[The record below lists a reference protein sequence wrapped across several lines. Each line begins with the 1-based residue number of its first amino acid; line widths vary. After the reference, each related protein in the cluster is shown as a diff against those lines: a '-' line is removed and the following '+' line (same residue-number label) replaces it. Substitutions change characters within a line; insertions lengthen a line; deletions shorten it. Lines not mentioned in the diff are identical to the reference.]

1 MAHLRDCT
9 RECIRSGCPKTA
21 TVTLY
26 TNYNAEMGSYCA
38 KHGKEALKRQEEYE
52 SHVAAAD

>member
-9 RECIRSGCPKTA
+9 RQCSSSGCPKTA

-26 TNYNAEMGSYCA
+26 NNRNAEMGHYCA
-38 KHGKEALKRQEEYE
+38 THGKQALKRQEGYE
-52 SHVAAAD
+52 TRDAQAS